1 MWNKQQEDILKKWG
15 ESSSCMRYLHFRS
28 YQKLRKRSFNMTLPI
43 IIISTITGTANFAH
57 ETFPVDWQS
66 YVPLVIGGFNIIG
79 GILTTIMQFLKVN
92 ELMEAH
98 RVTSIQYGKLYRNI
112 DLELSLPYG
121 DRSHDGSGMIDIC
134 KTEYDRLIE
143 QSPSVPGDVLRDFE
157 KKFQYPNFQK
167 PDISDIV
174 KINTFKA
181 TDKKE
186 SIPEP
191 SSSLPNSIRVNN
203 GEEEVFH
210 EVIELSDRNPDGDVN
225 D

>member
-1 MWNKQQEDILKKWG
+1 
-15 ESSSCMRYLHFRS
+15 
-28 YQKLRKRSFNMTLPI
+28 MTLPI

-134 KTEYDRLIE
+134 KTDYDRLIE